1 LPHSRSITVIPMT
14 DCNKK
19 CWCKKIPSKEN
30 NVDNIL
36 LRIEKLESLVSTIGA
51 NFAIKQ
57 HVEDF
62 VELNVKNIQER
73 IDELEAKVDSFE
85 EAVNDDN
92 AYADGQVQ
100 ERLSKIER
108 CLGPLLANGNVIS
121 VEKKSPP
128 KVPHKCPVC
137 DGTGNDRGVMRGSP
151 KYEFC
156 MEYASCNSCEGQGIV
171 WG

>member
-1 LPHSRSITVIPMT
+1 MT

-19 CWCKKIPSKEN
+19 CWCKHIPLKSTYSAAEEFQHLIDR
-30 NVDNIL
+30 VDN
-36 LRIEKLESLVSTIGA
+36 
-51 NFAIKQ
+51 
-57 HVEDF
+57 VE
-62 VELNVKNIQER
+62 NYMR
-73 IDELEAKVDSFE
+73 IDDRITASDVLGRLKVLEDLLEKMNEQINSFE

-108 CLGPLLANGNVIS
+108 CLGPLLANGNIIS
-121 VEKKSPP
+121 VEKKSPS

-137 DGTGNDRGVMRGSP
+137 EDGIRLHPGSGGLGLSYC
-151 KYEFC
+151 KT
-156 MEYASCNSCEGQGIV
+156 CEGKGIV